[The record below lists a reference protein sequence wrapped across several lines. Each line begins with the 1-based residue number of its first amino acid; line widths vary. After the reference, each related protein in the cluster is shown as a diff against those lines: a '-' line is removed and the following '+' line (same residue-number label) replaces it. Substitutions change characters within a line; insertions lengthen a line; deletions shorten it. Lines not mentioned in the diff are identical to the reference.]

1 MTSLATNTNE
11 FKTKLMCF
19 SLNCSD
25 KSEAVK
31 NQVKFSNKIFLP
43 PTVLQEIKEQEF
55 PMYFTLKNSDN
66 QLSVVCAVQEFSS
79 APGVMFCPWRIMEML
94 GIVEGHFVELSLCFP
109 PKGDYVKFRLHES
122 KFADLSNPKVV
133 LEKGINKHYPVLSKG
148 ETIAIEYLEK
158 TWLIDV
164 VETKPADV
172 IQILNVDLNVDFDKP
187 LDYVEPKKVVTPE
200 PAPVMFNQDTTSQ
213 LRRRNTSKIEQ
224 FKKNNKFVAFSG
236 KGYTLGSS

>member
-1 MTSLATNTNE
+1 MASLTGE

-25 KSEAVK
+25 KSDAVK
-31 NQVKFSNKIFLP
+31 DQVKFSNKIFLP
-43 PTVLQEIKEQEF
+43 PNVLHEIKDQEF
-55 PMYFTLKNSDN
+55 PMYFNLKNTDN

-94 GIVEGHFVELSLCFP
+94 GIVEGHCIELSLCFP

-122 KFADLSNPKVV
+122 AFAKLSNPKVV

-148 ETIAIEYLEK
+148 ETIAIEYLDK

-172 IQILNVDLNVDFDKP
+172 IQILNVDLNVDFDTP
-187 LDYVEPKKVVTPE
+187 IDYVEPPPKLKSPE
-200 PAPVMFNQDTTSQ
+200 PVANVVFNNENKPLQRPN
-213 LRRRNTSKIEQ
+213 LEK
-224 FKKNNKFVAFSG
+224 FKKNNAFVPFSG
-236 KGYTLGSS
+236 KGNTLGST

>member
-1 MTSLATNTNE
+1 MASIAANTQE
-11 FKTKLMCF
+11 FKTKIMCF

-43 PTVLQEIKEQEF
+43 STVLQEIKDQEF
-55 PMYFTLKNSDN
+55 PMYFNMKNTDN
-66 QLSVVCAVQEFSS
+66 EFSVVCAVQEFSS
-79 APGVMFCPWRIMEML
+79 APGVMFCPWRVMEML
-94 GIVEGHFVELSLCFP
+94 GVVEGQFVEISLCFP

-148 ETIAIEYLEK
+148 ETIAIEYLDK

-164 VETKPADV
+164 VETKPANV

-187 LDYVEPKKVVTPE
+187 LDYVEPKKVIKPE
-200 PAPVMFNQDTTSQ
+200 PLPMFNQNTTSH
-213 LRRRNTSKIEQ
+213 LRKRDVSKIEQ
-224 FKKNNKFVAFSG
+224 FKKNNGFVAFSG
-236 KGYTLGSS
+236 KGHTLGSK